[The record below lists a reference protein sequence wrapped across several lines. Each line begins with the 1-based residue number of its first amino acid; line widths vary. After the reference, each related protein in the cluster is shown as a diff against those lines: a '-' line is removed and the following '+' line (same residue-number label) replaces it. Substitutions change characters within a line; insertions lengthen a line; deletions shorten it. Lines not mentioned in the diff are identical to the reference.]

1 VSATAPG
8 RFASKSNPAALG
20 LRYSIVGEGNAE
32 AERVLAGAVDAYR
45 AALGKRLLAAYAL
58 GSLAHG
64 GFSPLVSDID
74 LGLIVEDPIRVGDAE
89 TIEAMASAEKA
100 KPAALADRL
109 SVFWATPLILR
120 GDDLAGRFPPLDRL
134 DLLEN
139 GRLLS
144 GTDVRTDLPRPTT
157 GQLLVAGA
165 EFALDFLAGIPQ
177 SARGAGDVLGSMRH
191 VDTDAVQ
198 EIRSPETLLAHGVRR
213 TTKVVLFPVRFLFT
227 AATGLVGTNGA
238 AVTWYLAD
246 ATRPSTALV
255 AAALAWRTDPPTDD
269 DAAKALLHEQMM
281 PLYTHY
287 IDDHIARLTA
297 LPAIDLARAFEDW
310 HDRLVR

>member
-1 VSATAPG
+1 M
-8 RFASKSNPAALG
+8 
-20 LRYSIVGEGNAE
+20 
-32 AERVLAGAVDAYR
+32 
-45 AALGKRLLAAYAL
+45 

-64 GFSPLVSDID
+64 GFRALVSDID

-89 TIEAMASAEKA
+89 TIEAIAGAEKA

-109 SVFWATPLILR
+109 SVFWATPSMLR
-120 GDDLAGRFPPLDRL
+120 GDHQNGRFPPLDRL

-144 GTDVRTDLPRPTT
+144 GTDVRTDLPRPAT
-157 GQLLVAGA
+157 GELLVAGA

-191 VDTDAVQ
+191 PETAAVH

-213 TTKVVLFPVRFLFT
+213 TTKLVLFPVRFLFT

-255 AAALAWRTDPPTDD
+255 TAALAWRTDPPTTD
-269 DAAKALLHEQMM
+269 DAAKALLREQMV
-281 PLYTHY
+281 PLYTYY